1 MVAFLEELWLEIEE
15 ENRGVDGARLMVMV
29 HVDVVARSVDGRWSM
44 EMVNDGVVRA

>member
-29 HVDVVARSVDGRWSM
+29 HVSMSSLARSMVDGQ
-44 EMVNDGVVRA
+44 